1 MTLRTHVM
9 VPYTAVADFGL
20 MYVFVSGSTLECLAN
35 MLMCGISTLLNSKK
49 PLSMVLMNGQYLQ
62 VSQGRSVI
70 LTCNQTWDQY
80 HQRGHFPKAYGS
92 SYL

>member
-35 MLMCGISTLLNSKK
+35 ILMCGISTLLNNKK
-49 PLSMVLMNGQYLQ
+49 PLSMVLELS
-62 VSQGRSVI
+62 VSLEVTEKVNDTH
-70 LTCNQTWDQY
+70 L
-80 HQRGHFPKAYGS
+80 
-92 SYL
+92 